1 MGLHKG
7 SIFEVKGTIIFI
19 VVIFFF
25 SFFEDDT
32 LLKAVAIALNDFSS
46 FDQMS
51 PVAYLLEV
59 GDHNSVSLSVAA
71 SVSFVWSV
79 MWRRSIFVS
88 ITYSFSGRLIR
99 RSFK

>member
-7 SIFEVKGTIIFI
+7 SIFEVKGTIVFIIESYIFLL
-19 VVIFFF
+19 
-25 SFFEDDT
+25 FEDDT

-59 GDHNSVSLSVAA
+59 GDHNSV
-71 SVSFVWSV
+71 
-79 MWRRSIFVS
+79 
-88 ITYSFSGRLIR
+88 
-99 RSFK
+99 

>member
-1 MGLHKG
+1 MRLHKG

-19 VVIFFF
+19 IESYIFLL
-25 SFFEDDT
+25 FEDDT

-59 GDHNSVSLSVAA
+59 GDHNSV
-71 SVSFVWSV
+71 
-79 MWRRSIFVS
+79 
-88 ITYSFSGRLIR
+88 
-99 RSFK
+99 

>member
-7 SIFEVKGTIIFI
+7 SIFEVEGTIIFI
-19 VVIFFF
+19 IESYIFLL
-25 SFFEDDT
+25 FEDDT

-59 GDHNSVSLSVAA
+59 GDHNSV
-71 SVSFVWSV
+71 
-79 MWRRSIFVS
+79 
-88 ITYSFSGRLIR
+88 
-99 RSFK
+99 

>member
-7 SIFEVKGTIIFI
+7 SILEVKGTIIFI
-19 VVIFFF
+19 IESYIFLL
-25 SFFEDDT
+25 FEDDT

-59 GDHNSVSLSVAA
+59 GDHNSV
-71 SVSFVWSV
+71 
-79 MWRRSIFVS
+79 
-88 ITYSFSGRLIR
+88 
-99 RSFK
+99 

>member
-19 VVIFFF
+19 IESYIFLL
-25 SFFEDDT
+25 FEDDT

-59 GDHNSVSLSVAA
+59 GDHNSV
-71 SVSFVWSV
+71 
-79 MWRRSIFVS
+79 
-88 ITYSFSGRLIR
+88 
-99 RSFK
+99 